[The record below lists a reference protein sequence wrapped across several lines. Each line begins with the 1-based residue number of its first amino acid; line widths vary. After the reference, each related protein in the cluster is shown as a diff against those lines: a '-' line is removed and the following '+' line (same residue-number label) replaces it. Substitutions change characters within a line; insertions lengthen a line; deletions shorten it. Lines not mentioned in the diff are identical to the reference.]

1 MALELDTRQRAM
13 LLEMGVRVWQPLR
26 VNNVLSL
33 DAYAAATAN
42 RTARPAA
49 PTSREGIAR
58 GLTADAPSA
67 GALPGGTLPAAGT
80 PAATPANRTAAPGPS
95 QTTAYPERRAFARGP
110 GTAAAPAA
118 VPAAVPV
125 NLSHIATLDWTAL
138 TGAVRTCQACTLC
151 RTRSHASIA
160 PLTDALPCDWMLVS
174 DPPDEEEDRTGHPFA
189 GADGQLLNNMLRALG
204 LHRANAQIPTQA
216 PPQTPPQTPPH
227 SPAQRAYV
235 SHALKCRPPHGTI
248 AEAGQLAQCAA
259 YLQREIALVQPK
271 MILSMGRFANQ
282 LLLSESPTL
291 ATQPLGKQRGTLH
304 HYQGIPLVVTYSPKQ
319 LMRNQADKA
328 KAWADL
334 CFAADVLVAKY

>member
-13 LLEMGVRVWQPLR
+13 LLEMGVRVWLPLPESGVVTLQR
-26 VNNVLSL
+26 NAGATAVAASKAAQAAVPAGRGAAPVSS
-33 DAYAAATAN
+33 AASSAAATA
-42 RTARPAA
+42 A
-49 PTSREGIAR
+49 
-58 GLTADAPSA
+58 
-67 GALPGGTLPAAGT
+67 
-80 PAATPANRTAAPGPS
+80 PANRAAPPAQPPAS
-95 QTTAYPERRAFARGP
+95 AYPERRAVSP
-110 GTAAAPAA
+110 KPAAKPAPASVLA
-118 VPAAVPV
+118 PV
-125 NLSHIATLDWTAL
+125 DLSHIATLDWPAL
-138 TGAVRTCQACTLC
+138 AQAVRTCQACTLC

-204 LHRANAQIPTQA
+204 LHRANAQTPT
-216 PPQTPPQTPPH
+216 QTPPPTPSH
-227 SPAQRAYV
+227 NPAQRAYV

-259 YLQREIALVQPK
+259 YLHREIALVQPK
-271 MILSMGRFANQ
+271 LILSMGRFANQ

-319 LMRNQADKA
+319 LMRNQSDKA